1 MQGGGEFSGTA
12 ADAGGDVAEGVSSG
26 LHLVEAFT
34 ATLRVPGPQKPQVLQ
49 QPGVCPDAALETAS
63 GACLDAKSGGHAQP
77 SWWALGPNGERSFAE
92 KDNSSGLELG
102 IRERGSMGRCTERAL
117 VPKLPCPPCPFRWG
131 PGRRA
136 GWCERRRLSSFQ
148 IGKPA
153 AAVPQDEAGRSR
165 AACAVSHPGRSR
177 RLIGMRPGQSPGSGW
192 AAGRRGN
199 CGLERLPVTK
209 QDPPCGSLLDP
220 QRLAAPLQGRGG
232 HAPLDTARGSPPLLP
247 PGKRVR

>member
-1 MQGGGEFSGTA
+1 M
-12 ADAGGDVAEGVSSG
+12 
-26 LHLVEAFT
+26 
-34 ATLRVPGPQKPQVLQ
+34 
-49 QPGVCPDAALETAS
+49 
-63 GACLDAKSGGHAQP
+63 
-77 SWWALGPNGERSFAE
+77 
-92 KDNSSGLELG
+92 GLELG

-131 PGRRA
+131 PGRSA

-153 AAVPQDEAGRSR
+153 AAGPQAEAGRSR
-165 AACAVSHPGRSR
+165 AACVVSHPGRSR

-199 CGLERLPVTK
+199 CGLERLPATK

-232 HAPLDTARGSPPLLP
+232 HGPLGTARGPLHFSLQANVSAEAQGLCRGLRRGWR
-247 PGKRVR
+247 GKQSNKTVQKMQERKVGKIR